1 MCGNTMSAPLLA
13 MVPCPWKAATV
24 VIFLHGLGDTGHG
37 WAEGFAGITSSHT
50 KCISLHAPI
59 IPITLNINMAMPS
72 WFDNIGLSPDS
83 QEDESGIKQAAENV
97 KVLIDQEVMSG
108 SANRIILEGFPQGG
122 VLFLHTAVTIQQKLV
137 GVTALSCWLLL
148 WASFPQGLVS
158 GANRDISILQCHR
171 DCNPLIPLMFGSL
184 TMQKLNTLLNLAS
197 VTFKAY
203 EGMRHSSCQQKMD
216 AYYF

>member
-59 IPITLNINMAMPS
+59 MPVTLNINMAMPS

-83 QEDESGIKQAAENV
+83 LEDESRIKQEGENV
-97 KVLIDQEVMSG
+97 NVLKDQEVTSD
-108 SANRIILEGFPQGG
+108 SPNRIILEGFPQGG
-122 VLFLHTAVTIQQKLV
+122 VLFLYNAVTIQQKLV
-137 GVTALSCWLLL
+137 GVTALSCWLPL
-148 WASFPQGLVS
+148 WASFQQGPVS
-158 GANRDISILQCHR
+158 GTNRDISILQCHR
-171 DCNPLIPLMFGSL
+171 DCDPLISLMFGSL

-216 AYYF
+216 A

>member
-1 MCGNTMSAPLLA
+1 MCGNTMSAPRLA
-13 MVPCPWKAATV
+13 IMPCAWKAATV
-24 VIFLHGLGDTGHG
+24 VIFLHGLGDTRHG
-37 WAEGFAGITSSHT
+37 WTEGFAGITSSHT

-59 IPITLNINMAMPS
+59 MPVTLNINMDMPS

-97 KVLIDQEVMSG
+97 KVFIDQEVTSG
-108 SANRIILEGFPQGG
+108 SPNRIILEGFPQGG
-122 VLFLHTAVTIQQKLV
+122 
-137 GVTALSCWLLL
+137 G
-148 WASFPQGLVS
+148 PVS

-171 DCNPLIPLMFGSL
+171 DCDPLISLMFGSL

-203 EGMRHSSCQQKMD
+203 EGMRHSSCQQKLD
-216 AYYF
+216 A